1 MGWECDVYK
10 QIDVIISDSLLPK
23 EYEMEFFKITYW
35 WIRTTINAQLMVTIY
50 RLQCNWGEPE
60 RAPH

>member
-23 EYEMEFFKITYW
+23 QYEMEFFKIT
-35 WIRTTINAQLMVTIY
+35 
-50 RLQCNWGEPE
+50 
-60 RAPH
+60 